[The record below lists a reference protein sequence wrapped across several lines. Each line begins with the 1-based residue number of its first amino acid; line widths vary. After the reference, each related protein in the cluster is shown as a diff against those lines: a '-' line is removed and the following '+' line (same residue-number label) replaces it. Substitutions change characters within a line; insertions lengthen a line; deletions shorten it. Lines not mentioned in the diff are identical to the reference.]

1 MLAATVSGCGP
12 VRTHGD
18 GSYMSTY
25 GYAFPP
31 PGFLSFCSAE
41 PEICSTEGTPE
52 PVVLSDA
59 RRAEL
64 EQVNRRINRRIHE
77 RPDPSP
83 DGAAAD
89 DWRLPQSEGDCEDFA
104 IAKKKALL
112 DRGWPAHSLLLTVG
126 WLGDEGHTVLT
137 VRTNEGDLILD
148 NRSEA
153 VLDWAQTPYRYFARQ
168 AAGEGSEWTR
178 IADTPLPS

>member
-1 MLAATVSGCGP
+1 MLALVATLSGCGLMTQNQG
-12 VRTHGD
+12 TH
-18 GSYMSTY
+18 MSTR

-41 PEICSTEGTPE
+41 PEICSTEGLPQLAMLT
-52 PVVLSDA
+52 DA

-64 EQVNRRINRRIHE
+64 ERINQAINHRIRE
-77 RPDPSP
+77 RPDEMTVGSIS
-83 DGAAAD
+83 D
-89 DWRLPQSEGDCEDFA
+89 DWQLPRTVGDCEDFA

-112 DRGWPAHSLLLTVG
+112 EQGWPASSLLLTVG

-148 NRSEA
+148 NRTDTIQ
-153 VLDWAQTPYRYFARQ
+153 DWSQTPYRYFARQ
-168 AAGEGSEWTR
+168 APGAGSEWMR
-178 IADTPLPS
+178 IAEDAG